1 MKTIFLR
8 RVFTI
13 ACCVV
18 VAAATGSAHAT
29 FHLMQIEQVIGGV
42 NGDVTAQ
49 AVQLRCRA
57 VGQNLV
63 SNGRLRAWDASG
75 ANPVMV
81 IDTTTN
87 VPNGATGSRILITSA
102 NFNSHTSPTTV
113 PDFTMTNVIPSA
125 YLAAGSLTWED
136 NVGTIYWRLSWGGSA
151 YTGAGN
157 MSTLNDAN
165 GNANPPF
172 GSALPS
178 ASLVALKFTGTA
190 SALSTTNAA
199 DYALSASPGVFI
211 NNAGTSFTLQGPA
224 VGACCL
230 PNGTCTDSQQ
240 AADCA
245 KFGGTY
251 EGDGTTCGSSNCPQ
265 PSGACCMSNGTCSD
279 MTFAACS
286 SAGGTFEGVGTVCAS
301 FQCPQPCSGDI
312 NGTGMVDVDDLLAVI
327 NAWGPCAGC
336 PADTNGDGVVN
347 VDDLLAVINHWGPC
361 P

>member
-1 MKTIFLR
+1 MKTITFCR
-8 RVFTI
+8 AIAF
-13 ACCVV
+13 ACCTV
-18 VAAATGSAHAT
+18 VATATGSAHAS

-57 VGQNLV
+57 VGENFV
-63 SNGRLRAWDASG
+63 SLGRLRAWNASG
-75 ANPVMV
+75 TSPVLI

-87 VPNGATGSRILITSA
+87 VPIGNLGSRVLITSS
-102 NFNSHTSPTTV
+102 NFNSHTSPTAV
-113 PDFTMTNVIPSA
+113 PDFTMTNPIPAA

-151 YTGAGN
+151 YTGPGT
-157 MSTLNDAN
+157 MSNLNDAN

-190 SALSTTNAA
+190 GAMSTTNAA
-199 DYALSASPGVFI
+199 DYALSANPAVFI
-211 NNAGTSFTLQGPA
+211 NNAGASFTLQGIA

-230 PNGTCTDSQQ
+230 SNGTCADSQ
-240 AADCA
+240 APSDCS

-251 EGDGTTCGSSNCPQ
+251 QGDGTTCAGSNCAQ
-265 PSGACCMSNGTCSD
+265 ATGACCMSNGTCSD
-279 MTFAACS
+279 MTFANCS
-286 SAGGTFEGVGTVCAS
+286 SSGGTFEGVGTACAS
-301 FQCPQPCSGDI
+301 FQCPQPCPGDI
-312 NGTGMVDVDDLLAVI
+312 NGSGMVNVDDLLAAI
-327 NAWGPCAGC
+327 NSWGPCAGC
-336 PADTNGDGVVN
+336 PADTNGDGLVN